1 MNTEKTYENV
11 MKVLNRES
19 IERKVLP
26 RMRSSKELINVKERN
41 NVYFE
46 FLDMVETFYVP
57 LDANDEE
64 RLVITEAIIDK
75 VGMTSKELLQA
86 AIRNIDKCWKIKSLS
101 ELMGELIGAPVSSSE
116 MDVPLF
122 VATTNNRS
130 HGASVFLSDSLMKAA
145 SGKFG
150 GEVIILPSSVHEILL
165 MPKSDDFKYES
176 LLEIVHMVNRTEV
189 SEEDFLSNNIY
200 VYKDG
205 NFQIIA

>member
-1 MNTEKTYENV
+1 MNAEKTYENV
-11 MKVLNRES
+11 MKVMNRES
-19 IERKVLP
+19 IESKVLP

-57 LDANDEE
+57 LDAGDEE
-64 RLVITEAIIDK
+64 RLVITEAIINK

-86 AIRNIDKCWKIKSLS
+86 AKRNIDKCWQIKSLS
-101 ELMGELIGAPVSSSE
+101 ELMSELTGMPAPASE

-165 MPKSDDFKYES
+165 MPKSDDFKYEN